1 MESSDEEISDE
12 ELIDIE
18 PVDDRCAELSRL
30 SELLEVSV
38 SEASRLLRSCN
49 ESSELLMER
58 YLEDASLVRREAGLS
73 EVASEC

>member
-1 MESSDEEISDE
+1 M
-12 ELIDIE
+12 
-18 PVDDRCAELSRL
+18 